1 MLSSRD
7 IANYSIGHS
16 SGQAVNFSNNAAIT
30 LYSVHKNTFKAII
43 HSLNEQ
49 FLQQLQ
55 ISENLVKNFNEV
67 KRSLLIRISEF
78 PFNMHNYRP
87 I

>member
-1 MLSSRD
+1 MISSKD

-16 SGQAVNFSNNAAIT
+16 GGQAVTLCNNTAT
-30 LYSVHKNTFKAII
+30 GLYDIHKNTFKVNI

-49 FLQQLQ
+49 FLQQVK

>member
-1 MLSSRD
+1 MISSKD

-16 SGQAVNFSNNAAIT
+16 SGQAVTFSNNTAT
-30 LYSVHKNTFKAII
+30 GLYSVHKNTVKVII
-43 HSLNEQ
+43 HSLKE
-49 FLQQLQ
+49 QQLQ
-55 ISENLVKNFNEV
+55 QVKISENLVKNFNEV

>member
-1 MLSSRD
+1 MISSRD

-16 SGQAVNFSNNAAIT
+16 SGQAVTFS
-30 LYSVHKNTFKAII
+30 KNTVLRSYVMFKDVLK
-43 HSLNEQ
+43 HSFNSSYSQHLLEGR
-49 FLQQLQ
+49 

-67 KRSLLIRISEF
+67 KRSLLIRISEI
-78 PFNMHNYRP
+78 PFDMHNYRP